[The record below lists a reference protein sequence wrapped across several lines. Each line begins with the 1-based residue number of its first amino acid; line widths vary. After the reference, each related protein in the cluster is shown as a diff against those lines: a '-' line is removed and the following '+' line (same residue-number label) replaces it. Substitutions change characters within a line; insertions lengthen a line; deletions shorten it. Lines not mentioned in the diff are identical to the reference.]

1 MAYEAYYESE
11 QISLSVRPLNGPRLS
26 EFPLYVSLL
35 FSHLIH
41 MRVRQREKG
50 SAAWT
55 RFEDN
60 AYPVGT
66 LLVRSD
72 GTVDA
77 RLPTDDV

>member
-1 MAYEAYYESE
+1 MSYDAYYESE

-26 EFPLYVSLL
+26 EFPLYVSSL
-35 FSHLIH
+35 FSPLIH
-41 MRVRQREKG
+41 MRVRLREKG

-55 RFEDN
+55 RFESN
-60 AYPVGT
+60 AFPVGT